1 MGMPGDI
8 FSFYSREGIDGM
20 VIEALGQGN
29 IPPSVLDGIQ
39 QLVSFKYT
47 YCASF
52 TFNGIVSPTTH
63 TMKGGY
69 QPAQQ
74 GFYFSN
80 GLNGPKARL
89 NY

>member
-29 IPPSVLDGIQ
+29 IPSKRIRRH
-39 QLVSFKYT
+39 STISIFKYT

-52 TFNGIVSPTTH
+52 TF
-63 TMKGGY
+63 
-69 QPAQQ
+69 
-74 GFYFSN
+74 
-80 GLNGPKARL
+80 L
-89 NY
+89 